1 MASSAEHAGTS
12 TQQVITSIVTNLII
26 FSVLVSVFLVLKDRQ
41 PRIYRPKTLTNNGT
55 EPLSRSYY
63 SWLIQLLHKSDR
75 FILQQAGIDGY
86 FFTRYLIIISLYCGF
101 SLLYVFPILFP
112 INAANGRNNTGLDQL
127 AFGDVKHKHRY
138 YAHVFVGWIFFW
150 GFLYIVYR
158 ELMYFTA
165 MRQVVVT
172 SKKYAS
178 KLSERTVLYQNVPE
192 RYLVESEIKKLF
204 KGVSKVYISRA
215 SPELT
220 QKVNQRSKTV
230 GKLENLLNG
239 FIAKACKTIKKK
251 QLNVAYSE
259 DNSQIFE
266 INKKRPQH
274 KTKFL
279 IGKKIDS
286 IDTYVEEISTLN
298 TEIAELQANHDDNKA
313 WNSVFIE
320 FESQYHAQ
328 VAYQTNSSA
337 FPLELATKYVGIE
350 PKDVIWF
357 NMRML
362 WWERMGRKFG
372 AVAAI
377 VALVILWTIPVAF
390 VGMISQI
397 TYLEK
402 KIHWLKF
409 INNLPDVLL
418 GLLTSLAPTI
428 ALAVLMMLL
437 PIFIR
442 KMGVTQ
448 GATSSQGVEYFTQ
461 QAYFAFQVIQVFLV
475 TTIASSATSTV
486 TQIINKP
493 SSAMSLLA
501 TNLPKSSNFFV
512 AYIILQGLSGAS
524 GVLAQV
530 VGLIVYHLLGMF
542 LDKTV
547 RKQYNRFFSLPSIK
561 YGTSFPV
568 FTNLAVIIFAY
579 AMISPIVLLFGF
591 VGFLLLYIAYL
602 YNFCFV
608 YDQNVDSKG
617 IHYPRA
623 LYQTIVGLY
632 LGQICLLGLFIVGKG
647 WGPIILQIICLC
659 VTVFVH
665 VNLSSSFDYLNTGA
679 IPLECMVAKDG
690 KSSTNSYKNITQG
703 GDAEGQ
709 DVKEL
714 PTKYVMRKYTKNG
727 NATGNKDSSTIMKSI
742 QTDFTYEQPTSVINE
757 NENSLVSVPLLAD
770 TFETL
775 VDESSVPY
783 YKRFF
788 QPYIFKSYAYCKLKL
803 PLSYMQEEEID
814 EATYVGNYH
823 LPSVSDKCPLIWLP
837 KDQYGFSDYFVKFLE
852 SKKIESTDL
861 GGIVNEKAK
870 VQWVQGCEPGTEPVE
885 EEENNVF
892 ADENMI
898 SNEDEEW
905 EKHSNMA

>member
-1 MASSAEHAGTS
+1 MASAEHAGTS
-12 TQQVITSIVTNLII
+12 TQQVITSIVSNLVI
-26 FSVLVSVFLVLKDRQ
+26 FAVLVSVFLVLKDKQ
-41 PRIYRPKTLTNNGT
+41 PRIYRPKTLTKNGT

-63 SWLIQLLHKSDR
+63 SWLIQLIHKSDR
-75 FILQQAGIDGY
+75 FILEQAGIDGY
-86 FFTRYLIIISLYCGF
+86 FFTRYLAIISLYCGF
-101 SLLYVFPILFP
+101 SLLYIFPILFP
-112 INAANGRNNTGLDQL
+112 INAANGRHNTGLDQL
-127 AFGDVKHKHRY
+127 AFGDVKHKSRY
-138 YAHVFVGWIFFW
+138 YAHVFLGWIFFW

-165 MRQVVVT
+165 MKQVVVT

-178 KLSERTVLYQNVPE
+178 KLSERTVLFQNVPD
-192 RYLVESEIKKLF
+192 RYLLESEIKKLF

-220 QKVNQRSKTV
+220 KKVNERTKTV

-239 FIAKACKTIKKK
+239 YITKACKTIKKK
-251 QLNVAYSE
+251 QLTVTSSE
-259 DNSQIFE
+259 ENSQVFE

-279 IGKKIDS
+279 IGKKVDS
-286 IDTYVEEISTLN
+286 IDTYVDEINTLN
-298 TEIAELQANHDDNKA
+298 TEIAEMQANHDENKA

-337 FPLELATKYVGIE
+337 FPLELATKYIGIE

-362 WWERMGRKFG
+362 WWERMIRKFG
-372 AVAAI
+372 AIAAI

-409 INNLPDVLL
+409 INKLPKVLL

-448 GATSSQGVEYFTQ
+448 GATSLQGVEYFTQ
-461 QAYFAFQVIQVFLV
+461 QAYFAFQVIQVFLI

-530 VGLIVYHLLGMF
+530 VGLIVYHLLSMF

-547 RKQYNRFFSLPSIK
+547 RKQYNRFYGFSSIQF
-561 YGTSFPV
+561 GTSFPV

-579 AMISPIVLLFGF
+579 ALISPIVLLFGF
-591 VGFLLLYIAYL
+591 VGFMLLYVAYL

-608 YDQNVDSKG
+608 YNQKVDSKG

-623 LYQTIVGLY
+623 MYQTIVGLY

-647 WGPIILQIICLC
+647 WGPIVLQIICLG

-665 VNLSSSFDYLNTGA
+665 VNLSSSFDYLNNGA
-679 IPLECMVAKDG
+679 IPLECMLAKDG
-690 KSSTNSYKNITQG
+690 RSSTNSYKNISHDEDNDG
-703 GDAEGQ
+703 PDA
-709 DVKEL
+709 KEL

-727 NATGNKDSSTIMKSI
+727 ASGNKDASTIMKSI

-757 NENSLVSVPLLAD
+757 NENSFVTVPLLAD
-770 TFETL
+770 RFDTL
-775 VDESSVPY
+775 VDENSVPY

-803 PLSYMQEEEID
+803 PLSYLQEEEID
-814 EATYVGNYH
+814 ENTYVDNYH
-823 LPSVSDKCPLIWLP
+823 LPSVSDKCPVVWIP
-837 KDQYGFSDYFVKFLE
+837 KDLYGFSGYFVKFLA
-852 SKKIESTDL
+852 SKGIEATDL

-870 VQWVQGCEPGTEPVE
+870 VQWIRGCEPGMEVGE
-885 EEENNVF
+885 EEDEDIF
-892 ADENMI
+892 ADENKI
-898 SNEDEEW
+898 SNDEEDW
-905 EKHSNMA
+905 EKQSNMA